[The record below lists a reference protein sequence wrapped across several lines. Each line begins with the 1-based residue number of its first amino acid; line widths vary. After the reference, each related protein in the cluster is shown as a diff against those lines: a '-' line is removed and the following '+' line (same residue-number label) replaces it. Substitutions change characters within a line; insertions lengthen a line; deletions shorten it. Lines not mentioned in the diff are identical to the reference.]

1 MTGIRYG
8 APMSAHSPTGEGSS
22 RRTLPA
28 ETLLRRR
35 DAILAAVARC
45 AEQFA
50 QPSPWQELVPHVLRT
65 LGEATGVSRVY
76 VFENHRAADG
86 EIHVSQRFEW
96 AAPGVAPQIDAPELQ
111 DVPLHAAGY
120 TRWATLMEA
129 GKPVVGDIDQFPAS
143 ERPLLEMQQIL
154 SILVQPIYAGSR
166 WWGFMGFDACD
177 HVQSWEKTEV
187 DVLQIAARLLGN
199 TMHQQ
204 ERETLLRRAQKMEAL
219 GRMAGGIAHDFNN
232 VLMILENE
240 LGTLSDDLKDNDHL
254 TDPRR
259 ESVELLDQAMQQAIG
274 LTRRLL
280 DFSSRREGPVQV
292 LDLAAQLQRSSALL
306 RQAAG
311 TRVRTTVE
319 TAAGTSS
326 VRIDPVQF
334 EQVLLN
340 LVVNA
345 RDAMPEGGDLE
356 LKLGTA
362 LRGDEVAEAD
372 GLTRGP
378 WTVLR
383 VKDSGTGMTPEVR
396 ERMFEPFFT
405 TKTPDKGTGLG
416 LSTTYAIVTGV
427 GGHLAVSSE
436 LGHGTE
442 FRIYFPAAGGA

>member
-1 MTGIRYG
+1 
-8 APMSAHSPTGEGSS
+8 MSAHSTTGEGSS
-22 RRTLPA
+22 PRTLDA
-28 ETLLRRR
+28 EALLRRR

-50 QPSPWQELVPHVLRT
+50 QTGTAQELVPHVLRT

-76 VFENHRAADG
+76 VFENLRTTDG

-96 AAPGVAPQIDAPELQ
+96 AAPGVTPQIDVPELQ

-154 SILVQPIYAGSR
+154 SILVHPIHAGSR
-166 WWGFMGFDACD
+166 WWGFMGFDACER
-177 HVQSWEKTEV
+177 VQSWEKTEV
-187 DVLQIAARLLGN
+187 DALQIAARLLGN
-199 TMHQQ
+199 TLHQQ
-204 ERETLLRRAQKMEAL
+204 ERDTLLRRAQKMEAL

-240 LGTLSDDLKDNDHL
+240 FVTLTEDLKDHGHL
-254 TDPRR
+254 TDVRK
-259 ESVELLDQAMQQAIG
+259 ESVELLEQAMQQAGG

-280 DFSSRREGPVQV
+280 DFSRRREGPVQV
-292 LDLAAQLQRSSALL
+292 LDLTAQLERSGALL

-311 TRVRTTVE
+311 SRVKLALE
-319 TAAGTSS
+319 AATGTKP

-334 EQVLLN
+334 EQVVLN

-345 RDAMPEGGDLE
+345 RDAMPEGGSL
-356 LKLGTA
+356 A
-362 LRGDEVAEAD
+362 LALAPVHGGDEVAAAD
-372 GLTRGP
+372 GLVRGS
-378 WTVLR
+378 WTLLR

-396 ERMFEPFFT
+396 ERVFEPFFT

-436 LGHGTE
+436 PGHGTE
-442 FRIYFPAAGGA
+442 FRIYFPAAGSA

>member
-1 MTGIRYG
+1 
-8 APMSAHSPTGEGSS
+8 
-22 RRTLPA
+22 
-28 ETLLRRR
+28 
-35 DAILAAVARC
+35 
-45 AEQFA
+45 
-50 QPSPWQELVPHVLRT
+50 
-65 LGEATGVSRVY
+65 
-76 VFENHRAADG
+76 
-86 EIHVSQRFEW
+86 
-96 AAPGVAPQIDAPELQ
+96 
-111 DVPLHAAGY
+111 
-120 TRWATLMEA
+120 
-129 GKPVVGDIDQFPAS
+129 
-143 ERPLLEMQQIL
+143 
-154 SILVQPIYAGSR
+154 
-166 WWGFMGFDACD
+166 
-177 HVQSWEKTEV
+177 
-187 DVLQIAARLLGN
+187 
-199 TMHQQ
+199 
-204 ERETLLRRAQKMEAL
+204 
-219 GRMAGGIAHDFNN
+219 
-232 VLMILENE
+232 
-240 LGTLSDDLKDNDHL
+240 
-254 TDPRR
+254 
-259 ESVELLDQAMQQAIG
+259 
-274 LTRRLL
+274 
-280 DFSSRREGPVQV
+280 VQV

-319 TAAGTSS
+319 TAAGTSP

-345 RDAMPEGGDLE
+345 RDAMPEGGNLE

-396 ERMFEPFFT
+396 ERVFEPFFT

-436 LGHGTE
+436 PGHGTE